1 MLAAEYI
8 SKLTLAWINVDQVKL
23 ELCIDRIY
31 RALINGQLVLTAGN
45 GGSASQA
52 QHFAGELI
60 DKFNLKLIDYGFTYN
75 REKYFPKDDGTWF
88 LLEK

>member
-45 GGSASQA
+45 GGSASTA
-52 QHFAGELI
+52 SHFVNDWAKGL
-60 DKFNLKLIDYGFTYN
+60 
-75 REKYFPKDDGTWF
+75 RERTNSPIRATRSKGSRSSTIVSP
-88 LLEK
+88 